1 MNLRIWLPPQ
11 FDPASGSPAAELLRA
26 RLAEFT
32 KRRGLPIEV
41 RVKALSGA
49 GGMLESLS
57 TANAAAPLALP
68 DLVLL
73 PRPLLEAAALKGLLY
88 SVDGLIQPLNSAD
101 WYEYAIE
108 LAHLQNST
116 YGLPFAGDALIL
128 IYRPAEIAT
137 PPRDWATLLS
147 LTEPLIFPAGDEQ
160 ALFTLAQYLAS
171 DAPIQDDEGRPMLE
185 IEALRRVLT
194 FFQEAERANVL
205 PFWLTQYTTYEQA
218 WQAYRDGSADMLIGW
233 TSQYLGE
240 LPVDSS
246 AMAIPT
252 PDGRAFTL
260 VNGWV
265 WALSNLP
272 AKSHAASVELAEY
285 LTEGEFLARWTA
297 AAGYLPPRQS
307 ALEGWSDATLKL
319 LAARTVHSAQV
330 IPRND
335 LLSVLSPAL
344 QQATIE
350 VLKEQGDPLS
360 AAQQALQRLTA
371 P

>member
-1 MNLRIWLPPQ
+1 MSLRIWLPPQ
-11 FDPASGSPAAELLRA
+11 FDPASGSPAAELLGA

-41 RVKALSGA
+41 RIKALSGA

-88 SVDGLIQPLNSAD
+88 SVDGLVQPLDSGD
-101 WYEYAIE
+101 WFEYAIE

-137 PPRDWATLLS
+137 PPRDWASLLS

-218 WQAYRDGSADMLIGW
+218 WQAYQDGSADMLIGW
-233 TSQYLGE
+233 TSQYLSE

-246 AMAIPT
+246 AMAMPT
-252 PDGRAFTL
+252 PDGKAFTL
-260 VNGWV
+260 ANGWV

-272 AKSHAASVELAEY
+272 AKRYAASVELAEY
-285 LTEGEFLARWTA
+285 LTDGEFLAQWTA

-307 ALEGWSDATLKL
+307 ALDGWSDATLKL
-319 LAARTVHSAQV
+319 LAARTVRSAQV
-330 IPRND
+330 MPRND

-360 AAQQALQRLTA
+360 AAQKALQRLTA